1 MNNISRWLILLVI
14 SLALTLM
21 ACTDEV
27 VREVPVEKIVTQEV
41 VREVPVEKIVEVE
54 KRVVETVEIE
64 KPVEVIKEVVK
75 EVQVPG
81 ETIVVEKVVTE
92 VKEVEVQVPVEKVV
106 TQIREVEKEVVRTV
120 EVVVTAVPAEGG
132 PGLAKPV
139 AVSDPPG
146 KSKQAAGNV
155 VYAATAAGQ
164 FYGGINSQGPM
175 RIGHEFVCEDLFRPS
190 NTEPFEG
197 LLAKSWTVDDD
208 LLGATVEIHQGVD
221 FHMGYGEI
229 TAEDVAWSYND
240 ANPGTNPESVTDG
253 SGDYVGFLGENVQE
267 ALERYTVKLN
277 WSGFDGRWALYFFG
291 QDGLH
296 ACNYS
301 KKAFDENGGYADTSW
316 HFEHQVGTGP
326 FELVHFTR
334 DDRFVFEGVQGHWRK
349 TPDVRGLTQVMV
361 PDETVRLAMLEAGE
375 ADITRLGAENRG
387 AALRGGFTTAS
398 SGAGGMSAVWFP
410 GNLWEET
417 HPKTGEPVERNTY
430 VHDIPWI
437 GNPTKPNDP
446 DNPPGIDDMEQARL
460 VREALAWSVD
470 RDLLVEVI
478 LLGDG
483 AVQHSVHYDTRDPLW
498 DERWAF
504 GYDPAKAEAL
514 LDQAGYPRG
523 DGGWRFQMPMYGW
536 SGGSSAVMTDAV
548 AGMFRDV
555 GVEATVNHFQYSVWR
570 PSVVT
575 RSATMPWMDGWSAN
589 RPYDEPIGAQC
600 SAVTRGGKSRGVEA
614 AECTKAYLS
623 IGEELDYDNRIQMAK
638 DFAEWNRKWV
648 IQFGVASANNS
659 LVVNPE
665 YIAEWEM
672 FPGRRYVVNSWEN
685 IVLK

>member
-1 MNNISRWLILLVI
+1 
-14 SLALTLM
+14 
-21 ACTDEV
+21 
-27 VREVPVEKIVTQEV
+27 
-41 VREVPVEKIVEVE
+41 
-54 KRVVETVEIE
+54 
-64 KPVEVIKEVVK
+64 
-75 EVQVPG
+75 
-81 ETIVVEKVVTE
+81 
-92 VKEVEVQVPVEKVV
+92 
-106 TQIREVEKEVVRTV
+106 
-120 EVVVTAVPAEGG
+120 
-132 PGLAKPV
+132 
-139 AVSDPPG
+139 
-146 KSKQAAGNV
+146 
-155 VYAATAAGQ
+155 
-164 FYGGINSQGPM
+164 
-175 RIGHEFVCEDLFRPS
+175 
-190 NTEPFEG
+190 
-197 LLAKSWTVDDD
+197 
-208 LLGATVEIHQGVD
+208 
-221 FHMGYGEI
+221 
-229 TAEDVAWSYND
+229 
-240 ANPGTNPESVTDG
+240 
-253 SGDYVGFLGENVQE
+253 
-267 ALERYTVKLN
+267 
-277 WSGFDGRWALYFFG
+277 
-291 QDGLH
+291 
-296 ACNYS
+296 
-301 KKAFDENGGYADTSW
+301 
-316 HFEHQVGTGP
+316 
-326 FELVHFTR
+326 
-334 DDRFVFEGVQGHWRK
+334 
-349 TPDVRGLTQVMV
+349 
-361 PDETVRLAMLEAGE
+361 
-375 ADITRLGAENRG
+375 
-387 AALRGGFTTAS
+387 
-398 SGAGGMSAVWFP
+398 MSAVWFP

-498 DERWAF
+498 DESWAF